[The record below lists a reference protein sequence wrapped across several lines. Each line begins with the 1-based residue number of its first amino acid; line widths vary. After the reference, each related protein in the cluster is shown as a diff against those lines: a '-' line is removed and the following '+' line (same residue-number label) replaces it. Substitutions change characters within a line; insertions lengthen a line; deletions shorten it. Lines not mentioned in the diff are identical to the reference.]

1 MSFEKNQKSFEAVLD
16 AISDGPIKRDP
27 DGDYVINYGGA
38 TFYARIVGDVKPTV
52 QIFSV
57 VASGLP
63 AIPDLYE
70 YLNRVNS
77 TLFFVR
83 VFHFGD
89 QVLIETDV
97 NLGDV
102 GPTSFHNLCRYVAIA
117 SDQIA
122 DELTSNFQATPRWQ
136 IGKKINYTF
145 GFSPN

>member
-1 MSFEKNQKSFEAVLD
+1 MSFEKNKKSFESVLD
-16 AISDGPIKRDP
+16 AISEGLISRDP

-38 TFYARIVGDVKPTV
+38 TFYARIVGEVKSTV

-57 VASGLP
+57 VASNLP
-63 AIPDLYE
+63 GIPELFE

-77 TLFFVR
+77 ALFFVR
-83 VFHFGD
+83 AFHFGD
-89 QVLIETDV
+89 QVLIETDI

-102 GPTSFHNLCRYVAIA
+102 GPTSFHDLCRQVAIA

-122 DELTSNFQATPRWQ
+122 DELISEFQATPRWQ
-136 IGKKINYTF
+136 NGKKVNYTF

>member
-16 AISDGPIKRDP
+16 AISDGPIRRDP

-38 TFYARIVGDVKPTV
+38 TFYARIVGDVISTV

-63 AIPDLYE
+63 GIPDLFA

-83 VFHFGD
+83 AFHFGD

-102 GPTSFHNLCRYVAIA
+102 GPSSFHNLCRQVAIA

-122 DELTSNFQATPRWQ
+122 DGLIRDFQATPRWQ
-136 IGKKINYTF
+136 NGKKTSYAF
-145 GFSPN
+145 GFGPN